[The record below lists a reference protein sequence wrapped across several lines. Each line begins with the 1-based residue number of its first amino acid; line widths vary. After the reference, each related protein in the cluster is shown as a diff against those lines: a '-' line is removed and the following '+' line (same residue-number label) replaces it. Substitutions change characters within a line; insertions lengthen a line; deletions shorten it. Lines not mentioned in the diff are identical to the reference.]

1 MKKFLLKFSDLQ
13 VTIILEGIVGVLAVA
28 LCCIGFAFNRPG
40 WAVGAA
46 TGTLFAMLST
56 LTVFKGSDSATKE
69 NKPALYLLFYFL
81 RMVLFVGMIVFFAIM
96 QYKVKIVAFYYA
108 IWGSL
113 IGYTP
118 MFIILIVG
126 QLRGTHKLDKK
137 IQEKNK
143 EE

>member
-1 MKKFLLKFSDLQ
+1 MKKFLKKFNDLQ
-13 VTIILEGIVGVLAVA
+13 LTIFLEGIIGVVAIA
-28 LCCIGFAFNRPG
+28 LCCIGFAYSRPG

-46 TGTLFAMLST
+46 TGTLFAMIST

-69 NKPALYLLFYFL
+69 SKPGLYLLFYFI
-81 RMVLFVGMIVFFAIM
+81 RMVLFVGMVVFFVLM
-96 QYKVKIVAFYYA
+96 EYKAKIPAFYCG
-108 IWGSL
+108 IWGFL

-126 QLRGTHKLDKK
+126 QIKGNHNLDKK

-143 EE
+143 DE